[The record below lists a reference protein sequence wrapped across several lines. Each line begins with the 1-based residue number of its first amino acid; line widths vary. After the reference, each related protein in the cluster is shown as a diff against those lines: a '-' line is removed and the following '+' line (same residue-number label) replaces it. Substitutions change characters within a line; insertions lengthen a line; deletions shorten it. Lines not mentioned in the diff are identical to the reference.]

1 MRNFLWISSILTVLI
16 LFQAC
21 GSSEEG
27 QKSELDKKVEELQ
40 KLKQEKSDIGS
51 KIFALEEE
59 IKTIDPD
66 YFDQG
71 KGKYVTTLPVK
82 KETFHHYFDVQG
94 TAESE
99 NSIAVSTDMG
109 GLVKNVLVSEG
120 DIVKQGQLLVQL
132 DNSVIVKSIDELKTA
147 LDLAEKLYEKQSRL
161 WEKKIG
167 SEVEYLQSKNRR
179 DQLEGQLAS
188 AEAQLDKTEIRAP
201 FSGSV
206 DEIFVKVGEM
216 ASPGY
221 PVVRVMNLEYIKIEA
236 DVSENYLGSVKEG
249 DTVDVYFPAIKL
261 KRIGV
266 VKSVGQYI
274 DPANRSFG
282 IYIRISNTD
291 RKIKANLLS
300 TVSINDYTK
309 QDALV
314 IPTRLIQFSQEG
326 NYIYVKGKNEL
337 GKDVARKVFVE
348 KGKTYKGSSVVEK
361 GIKASDRVIDEGHR
375 DLADG
380 DKIEI
385 VE

>member
-1 MRNFLWISSILTVLI
+1 MRNFLWITSILTVLI
-16 LFQAC
+16 LMQAC
-21 GSSEEG
+21 GASDKE
-27 QKSELDKKVEELQ
+27 QKSELDEKVEELQ
-40 KLKQEKSDIGS
+40 KLKQKKSDLGT

-59 IKTIDPD
+59 IKAIDPD

-71 KGKYVTTLPVK
+71 KGKHVTVKPVK
-82 KETFHHYFDVQG
+82 KETFNHYFDVQG

-109 GLVKNVLVSEG
+109 GLVKKVLVNEG
-120 DIVKQGQLLVQL
+120 QQVKEGQLLVQL
-132 DNSVIVKSIDELKTA
+132 DNSVILKNIEELKTS
-147 LDLAEKLYEKQSRL
+147 LELAEKLYEKQSRL
-161 WEKKIG
+161 WKKKIG

-179 DQLEGQLAS
+179 DQLKGQLAS
-188 AEAQLDKTEIRAP
+188 AQAQLDKTEIRAP
-201 FSGSV
+201 YTGTV
-206 DEIFVKVGEM
+206 DEVFVKVGEM

-221 PVVRVMNLEYIKIEA
+221 PVVRVMNLEFIKIEA

-261 KRIGV
+261 KRIGI

-282 IYIRISNTD
+282 TYIRISNTD
-291 RKIKANLLS
+291 RKIKANLLA

-309 QDALV
+309 KDALV

-326 NYIYVKGKNEL
+326 NYIYVQSKNEL
-337 GKDVARKVFVE
+337 GKAVAKKVFIE
-348 KGKTYKGSSVVEK
+348 KGKTYKGSSVIEK
-361 GIKASDRVIDEGHR
+361 GLKASDKVIDEGHR
-375 DLADG
+375 DIADG